1 MGLSSFVF
9 ESRRARVKASLP
21 EGTVAIVAAHA
32 EVTRSRDSDYPFR
45 QSSDFWYLTGFLE
58 PDAVLILRQDTPDC
72 LVVRPND
79 PEAEVWTGRRLGPE
93 RVHSRLGIPEA
104 YPLTE
109 LDTVLDKALSTA
121 VRVDYPFDCI
131 RSTRLVEA
139 AFQRVRGQKRK
150 QQLLSHRADL
160 SVILHAHR
168 QLKSP
173 EEIDLMRRAGEIS
186 AKGHVAAM
194 QQVQP
199 GMTEDQLASIVE
211 HTFRMEGSPSLAY
224 QTIVGGGDNACILH
238 YIDRTDRL
246 RSGDLVLIDAGCE
259 WHGYAGDITRTFPIN
274 GQFTGAQRALYD
286 VVLAAQSAALADVR
300 PGLSI
305 RAYHETA
312 VRVLTQGLL
321 DLKIL
326 KGSLVEALDT
336 KAYLP
341 YYMHGTGHLLG
352 LDVHDV
358 GVYEQQGEPI
368 TLQPGM
374 VVTVEPGLYLSKTSQ
389 APARYRG
396 IGIRIEDDVVVTE
409 TGHEVLTDAVPKDP
423 EAIESL
429 MRDHR

>member
-1 MGLSSFVF
+1 MGLPPFVF
-9 ESRRARVKASLP
+9 ESRRERIKASLP
-21 EGTVAIVAAHA
+21 EGAVAIVAAHA
-32 EVTRSRDSDYPFR
+32 EVTRSRDSEYPFR

-58 PDAVLILRQDTPDC
+58 PDAVLILRPGAPDC

-79 PEAEVWTGRRLGPE
+79 PDAEVWTGRRLGPE
-93 RVHSRLGIPEA
+93 RVHSRLGIAEA
-104 YPLTE
+104 HPLTA
-109 LDTVLDKALSTA
+109 LDSVLDAALSAA
-121 VRVDYPFDCI
+121 VRVDYPFDCV
-131 RSTRLVEA
+131 RSSRLVEA

-150 QQLLSHRADL
+150 QHLLTHRADL
-160 SVILHAHR
+160 GVTLHSHR
-168 QLKSP
+168 QFKSS

-211 HTFRMEGSPSLAY
+211 HTFRMEGAPSLAY

-238 YIDRTDRL
+238 YVDRADRL

-259 WHGYAGDITRTFPIN
+259 WFGYAGDITRTFPVN
-274 GQFTGAQRALYD
+274 GQFTGAQRDLYN
-286 VVLAAQSAALADVR
+286 VVLAAQRAALDDVR

-326 KGSLVEALDT
+326 KGSLAEALET

-358 GVYEQQGEPI
+358 GAYEQDGEPI
-368 TLQPGM
+368 RLQAGM
-374 VVTVEPGLYLSKTSQ
+374 VITVEPGLYLSQNSS

-409 TGHEVLTDAVPKDP
+409 TGHEVLTHAVPKDP
-423 EAIESL
+423 EAIETL
-429 MRDHR
+429 MKDRH